1 MSGVSSSGA
10 LARALV
16 VEPEIL
22 LFDEPLFNL
31 DTSLREEMRFE
42 IRRRHQ
48 EMRITSVYGTHDQAE
63 AMVTSDRIAVMPFG
77 DLNLPRECCRIGPCG
92 PPEGL
97 GVRLLGAQRRV
108 RVFD

>member
-31 DTSLREEMRFE
+31 DTSLREEMR
-42 IRRRHQ
+42 
-48 EMRITSVYGTHDQAE
+48 ITSVYGTHDQAE

-77 DLNLPRECCRIGPCG
+77 DLNHFRNYTARRIACRGQLQRSARRPRPLVGAV
-92 PPEGL
+92 L
-97 GVRLLGAQRRV
+97 GQFGRPLR
-108 RVFD
+108 